1 MGDVGVVLKDIEQKR
16 SVSACICNLPIAF
29 VYTAFGSIFFLVYC
43 SGRIQGNHVLS
54 AIMRMVYDAHGL

>member
-1 MGDVGVVLKDIEQKR
+1 MEQKR

-43 SGRIQGNHVLS
+43 SGMIQGNHVLS
-54 AIMRMVYDAHGL
+54 AIMPMVYNAHGL